1 MEKQDIQRVVTDRII
16 HAIEKGGL
24 AAWIKP
30 WADIAAMDRG
40 IPYNFLTGNEYRG
53 INVLILALGACENGF
68 RHNAWLTYKQ
78 AQQLGGQVKKGS
90 RSQMCVFFKV
100 EEKRQLNES
109 TGEEDVKVFC
119 PRIPFYLFNVDQV
132 DGLDL
137 SVMAKPAVTTADVRS
152 NAVTALVNRQ
162 CEQTQLTFRHS
173 GNSACYSPGLDL
185 IRMPEGNFSTGDNYA
200 ATLAHELIHATG
212 HARRLDRHRKI
223 DSMFPQDSRASYAFE
238 ELVAE
243 LGSAFLCAEHGII
256 GEHLQH
262 EAYID
267 SWLKALKRDK
277 TLIFKAAKLASDAH
291 HFVAR
296 NPETVV
302 VRDSLAVAA

>member
-16 HAIEKGGL
+16 QAIEKGGL

-100 EEKRQLNES
+100 EEKRQLNEL
-109 TGEEDVKVFC
+109 TGEEDIKVFC

-137 SVMAKPAVTTADVRS
+137 SAMAKPAVTTADVRS

-185 IRMPEGNFSTGDNYA
+185 IRMPEGDFSTGDNYA

-256 GEHLQH
+256 GKHLQH

-267 SWLKALKRDK
+267 SWLQALKRDK

-296 NPETVV
+296 MPESLSIP
-302 VRDSLAVAA
+302 DSLSVAA